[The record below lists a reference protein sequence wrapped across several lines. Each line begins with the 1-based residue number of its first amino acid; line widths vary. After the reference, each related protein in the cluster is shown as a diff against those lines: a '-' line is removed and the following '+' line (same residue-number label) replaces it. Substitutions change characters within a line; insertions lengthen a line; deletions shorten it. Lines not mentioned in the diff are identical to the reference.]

1 MTQHLPEI
9 PPAILGIR
17 CNGCGTREEVALPQ
31 PVEDLDAEA
40 RYLATRLAR
49 EGWDIDPDNPGRPT
63 RCALCVATGI
73 KVAPV
78 AALAM
83 RGPHGG
89 GYRGGAPASEV
100 GPPRSVPSETIRIP
114 VPAPTVSPLWADRIA
129 AELAR
134 HHLDKA
140 SASRM
145 SGLACTCGAT
155 VDDEKGSW
163 QADGLDRH
171 RAEAVVAALTQ

>member
-134 HHLDKA
+134 HHADKVQ
-140 SASRM
+140 RQP
-145 SGLACTCGAT
+145 
-155 VDDEKGSW
+155 DERTRVHVR
-163 QADGLDRH
+163 RH
-171 RAEAVVAALTQ
+171 RGRREGIVAGRRPRPSPRRSVVAALTQ